1 MEDYWIK
8 VFTAY
13 SEHEA
18 HIVKGLLESQ
28 GITCKIKSMAVP
40 QYPFTVDGLA
50 EREIYVLEEQY
61 EESVWLLEENLE
73 RGEGE

>member
-1 MEDYWIK
+1 MEDDWVK

-50 EREIYVLEEQY
+50 EREIYVLEEEY

-73 RGEGE
+73 RDEWE